1 VTAPITSNEPTTTRL
16 HHYAG
21 HYSNVMVHGARTAGH
36 RSKLASAPAGTGE
49 ETTIWI
55 AYDILDR
62 LISYPELILLSRTAF
77 PIQNASPH
85 FLSVGKTLTRQQKTP
100 GFQRKPRGG
109 GGGGGGSKPPPID
122 GPSNSR
128 PRILLRAQSTV
139 IFLGPQHCV
148 DSPLDRLS

>member
-1 VTAPITSNEPTTTRL
+1 MTAPITSNEPTTTRL

-100 GFQRKPRGG
+100 GFQRKPGVGWWRWGE
-109 GGGGGGSKPPPID
+109 SNPRPIA
-122 GPSNSR
+122 GPEFFSERS
-128 PRILLRAQSTV
+128 LRLYFSAPS
-139 IFLGPQHCV
+139 IA
-148 DSPLDRLS
+148 

>member
-1 VTAPITSNEPTTTRL
+1 MTAPITSNEPTTTRL

-55 AYDILDR
+55 AYDILDK

-100 GFQRKPRGG
+100 GFQRKPGVGMVEMRGIE
-109 GGGGGGSKPPPID
+109 PR
-122 GPSNSR
+122 SNGR